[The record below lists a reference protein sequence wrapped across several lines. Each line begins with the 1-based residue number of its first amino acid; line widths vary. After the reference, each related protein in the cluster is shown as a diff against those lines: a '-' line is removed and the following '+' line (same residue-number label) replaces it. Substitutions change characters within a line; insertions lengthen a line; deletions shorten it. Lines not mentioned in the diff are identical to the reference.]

1 MNSQESTIVRDRIRS
16 ALEESR
22 NRGEEA
28 IQVAAYLDGQLIIN
42 EAIGEARPGQAA
54 TTSTLFPV
62 FSVSKALTAT
72 ALHRQAEL
80 GLVDYESPVAKYW
93 PEFAAHGKEAITVR
107 HVLSHRSGIP
117 WMPEGVTPELQ
128 ANWSWMITQ
137 IEQTQ
142 PSYGAGSTNCYHAL
156 IWGWIVAEIVRRTD
170 TMGRPFEQFLR
181 EEVLDPI
188 GVTDAYL
195 GLPESQD
202 LRVATLLGGSVP
214 LAGPEDLYLHG
225 MPPAVFPGSV
235 VYNTALSRRTINP
248 GAGII
253 ADAKSIA
260 RFFAVLAGRGE
271 LDGVRLLSEDRVLSF
286 TEPRPDTEQPDAYM
300 GVPAHVGTSGY
311 WVGGP
316 APAGY
321 ALLGDNPQLL
331 HHPGAGGSI
340 GWAELDTGL
349 AVAINHNFM
358 RDAAGEDPFTPVV
371 TAVRETAAELLG
383 RVGAV

>member
-1 MNSQESTIVRDRIRS
+1 MIGQGSTVVDERIRN

-28 IQVAAYLDGQLIIN
+28 IQVAAYLNGQLIIN
-42 EAIGEARPGQAA
+42 EAVGQARPGQAA

-80 GLVDYESPVAKYW
+80 GVIDYESPVARYW
-93 PEFAAHGKEAITVR
+93 PEFAAHGKETITIR
-107 HVLSHRSGIP
+107 HLLSHRAGIP

-128 ANWSWMITQ
+128 ADWSWMIGQ

-142 PSYGAGSTNCYHAL
+142 PSYKAGTTNCYHAL
-156 IWGWIVAEIVRRTD
+156 VWGWIVAEIVRRTD
-170 TMGRPFEQFLR
+170 SKRRPFEQFLR
-181 EEVLDPI
+181 QEILDPI

-195 GLPESQD
+195 GLPESHD
-202 LRVATLLGGSVP
+202 RRVATLLGGSVP
-214 LAGPEDLYLHG
+214 LDAPAVYLQG

-253 ADAKSIA
+253 ANAKSIA
-260 RFFAVLAGRGE
+260 RFFALLAGRGE
-271 LDGVRLLSEDRVLSF
+271 LDGVRLLSEDRVTGF
-286 TEPRPDTEQPDAYM
+286 TEPRPDVDQPDEYM

-321 ALLGDNPQLL
+321 ALLGNNAQIL

-358 RDAAGEDPFTPVV
+358 RDAVGEDPFTPIVS
-371 TAVRETAAELLG
+371 AVRETAASLRG
-383 RVGAV
+383 TVGAV